1 MTDRTQREP
10 TLARHVNLPQLAL
23 YGLGSML
30 GAGIYGLI
38 GKAAGEMGNAVW
50 LAFLVSMVAA
60 LLTGLS
66 YASLGSRYPRAGGAA
81 YVTQRAYGW
90 PLLTYLVGLTVM
102 ASGLTSVATQSR
114 VVAEALTRLPLFD
127 GVPVLPL
134 ALGFLL
140 LIAGIVFR
148 GIKES
153 MWVNMACTAMEAGG
167 LLVVIA
173 VGIPYWGG
181 VDLLEVPPS
190 SGGIDAAM
198 ILQGAVLTFFSFIGF
213 EDTFNVAEEVK
224 DPQRT
229 LPWAIIIAMA
239 SATVIY
245 LAVAITAVSVVPW
258 QELATASGPLVEVVN
273 RAAPWIPSVVFVV
286 ITVFAVSNT
295 ALLNYIMASRL
306 AYGMARLE
314 LLPRV
319 LGRVHARRRTP
330 HVAIAALLV
339 IITALM
345 LSGDIAQ
352 LASATVLLLLAV
364 FTIINIALLILQR
377 RPSEVKGV
385 FEVPSFVPVGGALI
399 CALLFCNRLVTGDW
413 RAPALAVGL
422 LAGIVVLYLLI
433 RPTSVDNLDNADEV
447 AVD

>member
-1 MTDRTQREP
+1 
-10 TLARHVNLPQLAL
+10 
-23 YGLGSML
+23 ML
-30 GAGIYGLI
+30 
-38 GKAAGEMGNAVW
+38 
-50 LAFLVSMVAA
+50 FRS
-60 LLTGLS
+60 
-66 YASLGSRYPRAGGAA
+66 GAA

-114 VVAEALTRLPLFD
+114 VVAEALSRLPLFD
-127 GVPVLPL
+127 GVPILPL

-140 LIAGIVFR
+140 LVAGIVYR

-153 MWVNMACTAMEAGG
+153 MWVNMACTVMEAGG
-167 LLVVIA
+167 LLIVIA

-229 LPWAIIIAMA
+229 LPWAIIIAMVA
-239 SATVIY
+239 ATIIY
-245 LAVAITAVSVVPW
+245 LAVAVTAVSVVPW
-258 QELATASGPLVEVVN
+258 QELATASGPLVEVVH
-273 RAAPWIPSVVFVV
+273 RAAPWIPRIVFVV

-306 AYGMARLE
+306 AYGMARLK
-314 LLPRV
+314 LLPRA

-330 HVAIAALLV
+330 HVAVATLLF

-377 RPSEVKGV
+377 RSGEAKGA
-385 FEVPSFVPVGGALI
+385 FEVPSIVPIGGAII
-399 CALLFCNRLVTGDW
+399 CALLFCNRLFTGDW
-413 RAPALAVGL
+413 KAPALAVGL
-422 LAGIVVLYLLI
+422 LDRKSTRLNSSH
-433 RPTSVDNLDNADEV
+433 T
-447 AVD
+447 